1 VEKRYIITVVA
12 LTIGLILASTSA
24 AYVHTNAKNTA
35 GKNSTSI
42 LSTAG
47 NKTGGTAN
55 HTSGVHRNA
64 NIEINY

>member
-1 VEKRYIITVVA
+1 MFIQTQRQLVRT
-12 LTIGLILASTSA
+12 G
-24 AYVHTNAKNTA
+24 
-35 GKNSTSI
+35 TSI

-55 HTSGVHRNA
+55 HTSGVHRDA

>member
-1 VEKRYIITVVA
+1 MEKRYIITVVA
-12 LTIGLILASTSA
+12 LTIGLILVSTAA
-24 AYVHTNAKNTA
+24 AYVHTNAKTA

>member
-12 LTIGLILASTSA
+12 LTIGLITTSA
-24 AYVHTNAKNTA
+24 AYVHTNAKTA